1 MVSHIMERWETDII
15 TEHISIATPGVFNVK
30 SGGGKQ
36 SYEVRYGDDKNLPH
50 CQCSDWRRYR
60 LPCKHLCA
68 CMKAFPEQW
77 GWEQLGSKYTSNPLF
92 CLDDQVISGP
102 SDTQLIA
109 ATTSDTC
116 ICTPVEDNIHVPNI
130 EDEGDFCSLAPKSG
144 YGKAARR
151 VRCRNILKE
160 ITHLTY
166 LIKDEQALGQLEE
179 DLANILG
186 NAKES
191 APQEGG
197 IHVIK
202 ESPKKIKK
210 RKAARSSQGNP
221 PQKKRKILDVKT
233 TKYGRKKH
241 PFTNR
246 VGQHAETMRKMYR
259 VHVPI
264 PANRSDAVAAVT
276 ASSKTMPGAPARPET
291 SKPKMH
297 GGDKTSGDIPK
308 VPTAPVSSK
317 TMPGAPAARVDTSKP
332 KMHGRDKTSGDVPKV
347 PAVPASSQNAKQP
360 ETTSA
365 QMSHLQSKVFIDL
378 TDNHISPQMKP
389 SWIPAFNLLEEHKNI
404 LLHGQK
410 LTDKHIS
417 ACQKLLKKQF
427 PQVDGLLDTI
437 LLSNNDIPCPP
448 TQEALQMH
456 HIPGHWLMSCSFG
469 GNVTVYDSAN
479 TTLTPPLRRQLVR
492 VYSLLAS
499 GPDKL
504 IEVTVKRC
512 QKQIGG
518 NDCALFAVA
527 NAVALLRGVDPAT
540 VKFQQPKMRQHLQE
554 CLEKHVLTM
563 FPHSTS
569 NPTTLPT
576 VSRKEIVSL
585 HCFCKK
591 HYPGSKTFQC
601 SSCKVT
607 FHTMCVKHNSV
618 NRPHCTEDLCPPCQG

>member
-1 MVSHIMERWETDII
+1 MVSHIMERWETDIS

-30 SGGGKQ
+30 RGGGKQ

-50 CQCSDWRRYR
+50 CQCPDWRRYR

-102 SDTQLIA
+102 SDTQLIE
-109 ATTSDTC
+109 ATTTDTC
-116 ICTPVEDNIHVPNI
+116 ICTPVEDDIHVPSI
-130 EDEGDFCSLAPKSG
+130 EDEGDFCSLAPKTG

-166 LIKDEQALGQLEE
+166 LIKDEQALGKLEE

-202 ESPKKIKK
+202 ESPKKIQK

-241 PFTNR
+241 PFSNR

-264 PANRSDAVAAVT
+264 PANRSDAVPTVP
-276 ASSKTMPGAPARPET
+276 ASSKTMPGAPTARAHT

-297 GGDKTSGDIPK
+297 RG
-308 VPTAPVSSK
+308 
-317 TMPGAPAARVDTSKP
+317 
-332 KMHGRDKTSGDVPKV
+332 DKTSGDVPKI

-360 ETTSA
+360 ETTPA
-365 QMSHLQSKVFIDL
+365 QMSHLQSKTFIDL
-378 TDNHISPQMKP
+378 TGNHISPQMQP
-389 SWIPAFNLLEEHKNI
+389 SWIPAFNLLEEDKNI

-417 ACQKLLKKQF
+417 ACQKILKKQF

-456 HIPGHWLMSCSFG
+456 HIPGHWVMSCSFG

-479 TTLTPPLRRQLVR
+479 TTLTPPLRRQIAR
-492 VYSLLAS
+492 VYSLLAC
-499 GPDKL
+499 GPDNL

-518 NDCALFAVA
+518 NDCGLFAVA

-554 CLEKHVLTM
+554 CLERHVFTM

-585 HCFCKK
+585 HCLCKK

>member
-1 MVSHIMERWETDII
+1 
-15 TEHISIATPGVFNVK
+15 
-30 SGGGKQ
+30 
-36 SYEVRYGDDKNLPH
+36 
-50 CQCSDWRRYR
+50 
-60 LPCKHLCA
+60 
-68 CMKAFPEQW
+68 
-77 GWEQLGSKYTSNPLF
+77 
-92 CLDDQVISGP
+92 
-102 SDTQLIA
+102 
-109 ATTSDTC
+109 
-116 ICTPVEDNIHVPNI
+116 
-130 EDEGDFCSLAPKSG
+130 
-144 YGKAARR
+144 
-151 VRCRNILKE
+151 
-160 ITHLTY
+160 
-166 LIKDEQALGQLEE
+166 
-179 DLANILG
+179 
-186 NAKES
+186 
-191 APQEGG
+191 
-197 IHVIK
+197 
-202 ESPKKIKK
+202 
-210 RKAARSSQGNP
+210 
-221 PQKKRKILDVKT
+221 
-233 TKYGRKKH
+233 
-241 PFTNR
+241 
-246 VGQHAETMRKMYR
+246 
-259 VHVPI
+259 
-264 PANRSDAVAAVT
+264 
-276 ASSKTMPGAPARPET
+276 
-291 SKPKMH
+291 MH
-297 GGDKTSGDIPK
+297 GGDKTSGDVPK
-308 VPTAPVSSK
+308 VQTVPVSSK

-389 SWIPAFNLLEEHKNI
+389 SWIPAFNLLEEDKNI

-456 HIPGHWLMSCSFG
+456 HIPGHWVMSCSFG

-479 TTLTPPLRRQLVR
+479 TTLTPPLRRQLAR

-518 NDCALFAVA
+518 NDCGLFAVA

>member
-1 MVSHIMERWETDII
+1 
-15 TEHISIATPGVFNVK
+15 
-30 SGGGKQ
+30 
-36 SYEVRYGDDKNLPH
+36 
-50 CQCSDWRRYR
+50 
-60 LPCKHLCA
+60 
-68 CMKAFPEQW
+68 MKAFPEQW
-77 GWEQLGSKYTSNPLF
+77 GWEQVGSKYTSNPLF

-102 SDTQLIA
+102 SDSQLID
-109 ATTSDTC
+109 ATTTDTH
-116 ICTPVEDNIHVPNI
+116 ICTPVGDDKYVPNL
-130 EDEGDFCSLAPKSG
+130 EDECDFSSLAPKSG

-151 VRCRNILKE
+151 VRCRNILRE
-160 ITHLTY
+160 ITSLTY
-166 LIKDEQALGQLEE
+166 LIKDEQALEQLEE
-179 DLANILG
+179 NLTEILG
-186 NAKES
+186 NAKGS

-197 IHVIK
+197 IHVVI
-202 ESPKKIKK
+202 ESPKKGKK

-241 PFTNR
+241 PFSNR
-246 VGQHAETMRKMYR
+246 VGQHAETMRKTYR

-264 PANRSDAVAAVT
+264 PTAPADSPKVKSFNASDSDQLPTTPTVFASSHRVPVATADISNLKGIKVNRSDAAAAVP
-276 ASSKTMPGAPARPET
+276 ASSKTMPGLPARADT

-297 GGDKTSGDIPK
+297 GGDKE
-308 VPTAPVSSK
+308 
-317 TMPGAPAARVDTSKP
+317 
-332 KMHGRDKTSGDVPKV
+332 SGDVPKV
-347 PAVPASSQNAKQP
+347 PAVPASIQNAKP
-360 ETTSA
+360 PLTTSA

-378 TDNHISPQMKP
+378 TANHISPQMKT
-389 SWIPAFNLLEEHKNI
+389 SWIPAFNLIEEDRNI
-404 LLHGQK
+404 LFLGQN
-410 LTDKHIS
+410 LTDKHIN

-427 PQVDGLLDTI
+427 PLVDGLLDTI

-456 HIPGHWLMSCSFG
+456 HIPGHWVMSCSFG

-479 TTLTPPLRRQLVR
+479 TTLTPPLRRQIAR

-504 IEVTVKRC
+504 VEVTVQRC

-518 NDCALFAVA
+518 NDCGLFAVA

-554 CLEKHVLTM
+554 CLEKHLLTM

-569 NPTTLPT
+569 NPTSPPK

-585 HCFCKK
+585 HCLCKK
-591 HYPGSKTFQC
+591 YYPG
-601 SSCKVT
+601 
-607 FHTMCVKHNSV
+607 
-618 NRPHCTEDLCPPCQG
+618 